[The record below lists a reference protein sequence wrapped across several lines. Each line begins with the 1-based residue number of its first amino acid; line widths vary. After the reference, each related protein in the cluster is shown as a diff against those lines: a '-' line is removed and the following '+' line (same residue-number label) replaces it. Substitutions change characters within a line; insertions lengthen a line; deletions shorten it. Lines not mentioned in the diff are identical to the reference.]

1 MKKSIRNEIFAVL
14 SIGLVLCILFA
25 ALIFD
30 AKLTKQTE
38 NSLTSLAL
46 ALSRSYDAK
55 ADAAAQAEE
64 FAKQTKNLRVTII
77 AADGTVLGD
86 SEAQAAAM
94 QNHADRAEIKAAASA
109 RAGVAVRSSATLG
122 YKQMYVAVRTES
134 GDYLRVAQQYAGML
148 ADIISFLPALFVAG
162 FVAFLF
168 AMGVAQRFTQSI
180 TAPIADLSAGI
191 KRVQDGGEPL
201 IPERYRYEELQGM
214 AGDIN
219 HMSAQIHKNVARL
232 ERERAKIDSILNNMT
247 QGFVLLDGNQTVLLM
262 NHAASDAFGCAEG
275 TAVGKNLVYA
285 TRNVALLSAVG
296 DVVTGGGNA
305 AVDLPLANGTIDEV
319 TVSAVNAN
327 DPLTKTGGAIL
338 LLSDVTAQRNAVQM
352 RQQFFDSASHE
363 LKTPIT
369 SIKGFAELLCSEV
382 ELPAAQQKEISSRI
396 LKETTRMSSLI
407 GDIIMIS
414 RLESGDITFDRE
426 VMDLAAIVSDTC
438 ADFSVQAQQADIA
451 LHCEVQPCIISAS
464 RREMAELVGN
474 LVSNA
479 IRYNHAGGTVR
490 VSLMQKETAPVL
502 TVFNT
507 GEPIPPA
514 YQARVFERFFRMD
527 KGRSKAVGGTGL
539 GLAIVKHIATAYGAS
554 VALTADEN
562 GNTFTIT
569 FPKIK

>member
-1 MKKSIRNEIFAVL
+1 MKKSIRNGIFTVL
-14 SIGLVLCILFA
+14 AIGLVLCVLFA
-25 ALIFD
+25 AIIFD

-38 NSLTSLAL
+38 TSLTGLASAL
-46 ALSRSYDAK
+46 ARSYN
-55 ADAAAQAEE
+55 ADADATQQAED
-64 FAKQTKNLRVTII
+64 FAKEAKNLRVTII

-86 SEAQAAAM
+86 SAAQAATM
-94 QNHADRAEIKAAASA
+94 ENHAGRAEIKAAASA
-109 RAGVAVRSSATLG
+109 RVGISVRASATLG
-122 YKQMYVAVRTES
+122 YKQMYVAVRTQS
-134 GDYLRVAQQYAGML
+134 GDYLRLAQQYTGVL
-148 ADIISFLPALFVAG
+148 ADVISFLPALFLAG
-162 FVAFLF
+162 LVAFLL
-168 AMGVAQRFTQSI
+168 AMSVARRFTQSI

-201 IPERYRYEELQGM
+201 IPESYRYEELQGM

-232 ERERAKIDSILNNMT
+232 ERERSKIDAILNNMT

-262 NHAASDAFGCAEG
+262 NHAASDAFGCAPG
-275 TAVGKNLVYA
+275 AAVGKNLVHA
-285 TRNVALLSAVG
+285 TRNVALLTAVG
-296 DVVTGGGNA
+296 DVITGGGHA
-305 AVDLPLANGTIDEV
+305 AVDLPLANGTINEA
-319 TVSAVNAN
+319 TVSAVCAD

-338 LLSDVTAQRNAVQM
+338 LLSDVTPQRNAVQM

-369 SIKGFAELLCSEV
+369 SIKGFAELLCSDV
-382 ELPAAQQKEISSRI
+382 QLPTAQQKEISSRI

-414 RLESGDITFDRE
+414 RLEAGDITFDRE
-426 VMDLAAIVSDTC
+426 VLDLAAVVSDTC
-438 ADFSVQAQQADIA
+438 ADFSAQAQQAEIA
-451 LHCEVQPCIISAS
+451 FTCEAQPCIISAS

-479 IRYNHAGGTVR
+479 IRYNHAGGAVR
-490 VSLMQKETAPVL
+490 VSLTQQNSAPVL

-539 GLAIVKHIATAYGAS
+539 GLAIVKHIATAYHAS
-554 VALTADEN
+554 VALTADAN